1 MDTSQ
6 NISQH
11 IGGQMLFSVEEFRT
25 AREAHYQRLFGPL
38 TEDVAHSTDLQS
50 VHVDIYQFAPTA
62 AHPFW
67 ILITGGMSDLRQ
79 PALEEPRKPIAP
91 RAELMMYV
99 RQPKPWM
106 FSVLKGL
113 AEMPFKFGSFLHWG
127 HTVPNGMPMTA
138 DPSELTSFFF
148 VRPAAE
154 LAELS
159 DLSIGGD
166 RVDFLMLVPIT
177 EAERAYARE
186 HGSAALSKLM
196 DDCGFELIVDE
207 KRKSLV

>member
-1 MDTSQ
+1 
-6 NISQH
+6 
-11 IGGQMLFSVEEFRT
+11 MLFSVEEFRT
-25 AREAHYQRLFGPL
+25 AREAHYQRLFRPL
-38 TEDVAHSTDLQS
+38 TEDILHSTDFQS
-50 VHVDIYQFAPTA
+50 VHIDIYRFAPTA

-67 ILITGGMSDLRQ
+67 TLITGGMSDLRQ
-79 PALEEPRKPIAP
+79 PALEEPREAVAP
-91 RAELMMYV
+91 RAELIMYV

-113 AEMPFKFGSFLHWG
+113 AEMPFRFGSFLHWG

-138 DPSELTSFFF
+138 EPSELTSFFF
-148 VRPAAE
+148 VRPTGEPA
-154 LAELS
+154 
-159 DLSIGGD
+159 DLGNLIIGGD
-166 RVDFLMLVPIT
+166 HVDFLVLVPIT

-196 DDCGFELIVDE
+196 DDSGFELVVDE